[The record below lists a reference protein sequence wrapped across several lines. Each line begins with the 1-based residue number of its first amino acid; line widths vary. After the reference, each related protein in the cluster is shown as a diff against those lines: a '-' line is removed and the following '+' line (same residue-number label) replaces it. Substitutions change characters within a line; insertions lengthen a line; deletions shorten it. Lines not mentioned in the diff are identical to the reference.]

1 MYHPHSWSAAQV
13 KKILQTCT
21 YHLRLIPALQAP
33 KIHDGLNTPDNS
45 HDRHDRRWCTFFK
58 PAYLFPQRTRNGLLL
73 GKFIQ
78 RIKTFFVMKIDAPS
92 QILNVTNTTSQCH
105 RHQLRQKIYN
115 VRQTNH
121 QTPSRL
127 TETPGKPKKHQVRQT
142 KQVHQPK
149 HQVCQTKHQV
159 RQTKYQVCEFVFK
172 IDLRCFVVRQFLS
185 RIYAVLSGK
194 FSDLK
199 IC

>member
-1 MYHPHSWSAAQV
+1 MPTDHKAVSSVPPLGLSPPIHQPCPAPRAREILRKSSFHAAEKFTV
-13 KKILQTCT
+13 CYITPSGSLYVTMCNDNVRV
-21 YHLRLIPALQAP
+21 L
-33 KIHDGLNTPDNS
+33 TPDNS

-121 QTPSRL
+121 QTPS
-127 TETPGKPKKHQVRQT
+127 TPTKTPGTPNKTPSTPNKT
-142 KQVHQPK
+142 PS
-149 HQVCQTKHQV
+149 T
-159 RQTKYQVCEFVFK
+159 
-172 IDLRCFVVRQFLS
+172 LN
-185 RIYAVLSGK
+185 
-194 FSDLK
+194 
-199 IC
+199 